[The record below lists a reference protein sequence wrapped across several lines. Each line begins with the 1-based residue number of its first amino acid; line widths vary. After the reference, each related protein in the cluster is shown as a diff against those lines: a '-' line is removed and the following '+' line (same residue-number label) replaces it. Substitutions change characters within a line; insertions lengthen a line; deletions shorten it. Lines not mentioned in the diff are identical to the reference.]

1 MFPAAGSPARPSAIA
16 RGTAPRAMPSLPA
29 DSLLFGGTGQPL
41 PSPAGVV
48 PLGVLLKDM
57 GRSTALILIAGLE
70 RLAAFF
76 NRLAAAHAA
85 PGQPSAA
92 PAPPAPPVAAPAPVH
107 VPVPTPPTTA
117 AHGNLAQ
124 AVSGTAPGQPLALG
138 AALFEFTDFGSDLAR
153 VRGNRTDQNGLD
165 LPARFPG
172 VAGAGVDRTIIRMR
186 PHTST
191 KAGDVPTVPFT
202 TNQYSL
208 MRVTGPVNL
217 HDFTLQ
223 STEQGHLYNG
233 LRMHICDNPRVTNVK
248 ITGVPGSGSS
258 PPGETFGLSDYR
270 TNNAIY
276 KNLEVDGMGVGAS
289 GFGANHSTNVTIEG
303 GYFHGNSRGIGATFW
318 QTHNVNIIDT
328 ASVNNRNGFNFE
340 RVTGTI
346 NMVRPRI
353 ENISGR
359 HDISFGTDRPSAKVT
374 IIDPVLPPGK
384 KLRIS
389 IGSIF
394 QGGPNQQKRS
404 DIKVI
409 INGVDRTAE
418 VVEFR

>member
-1 MFPAAGSPARPSAIA
+1 MATSTPAPPSM
-16 RGTAPRAMPSLPA
+16 RA
-29 DSLLFGGTGQPL
+29 DSLLIGGAGQPV
-41 PSPAGVV
+41 PSTAAVM
-48 PLGVLLKDM
+48 PLGALLKDM
-57 GRSTALILIAGLE
+57 ARSTGLVLIAGLE

-85 PGQPSAA
+85 PGQLPA
-92 PAPPAPPVAAPAPVH
+92 PAPAQPAAPTPAPPPVAAPAPVY

-117 AHGNLAQ
+117 SHGNLAQ

-138 AALFEFTDFGSDLAR
+138 AALFEFTNFGSDLAR

-165 LPARFPG
+165 LPARFSG
-172 VAGAGVDRTIIRMR
+172 VAGAGIDRTIIRMA

-191 KAGDVPTVPFT
+191 KAGDIPTVPFT

-270 TNNAIY
+270 TTNAIY

-303 GYFHGNSRGIGATFW
+303 GNFHGNAKGIGATFW

-328 ASVNNRNGFNFE
+328 TSANNRNGFNFE

-346 NMVRPRI
+346 TMVRPRI
-353 ENISGR
+353 ENISGK
-359 HDISFGTDRPSAKVT
+359 HDISFGTDRGSAKVT

-394 QGGPNQQKRS
+394 QGVPNQQRRS
-404 DIKVI
+404 DIQVI